1 MYGDQFGGLSFTA
14 IYKREHD
21 KLANQFIVDAAQTD
35 PILLGQP
42 VMLTPEGKIKA
53 YAPTGGVF
61 LGINLLDGAVANA
74 LTTVSILV
82 SHVMIY
88 AIAGE
93 ALNAGDGVLVSL
105 VKANTAKDESDIRA
119 YNHMGINKAAAGAAV
134 AIAME
139 KAEANQT
146 EVRVLVLDAP
156 ITVA

>member
-14 IYKREHD
+14 IYKREQD
-21 KLANQFIVDAAQTD
+21 KLANQFIVDAAQKD
-35 PILLGQP
+35 PILPGQP
-42 VMLTPEGKIKA
+42 VMLTPEGTIKA
-53 YAPTGGVF
+53 YAPAGGVF

-105 VKANTAKDESDIRA
+105 VKANTAKDGSDILA